1 MSLQRLSR
9 QLDQDVDY
17 LIWRAGIYQQSQLD
31 LLLQFS
37 VLAGNYRRL
46 VAADQQ
52 AQLES
57 LIASYRS
64 RLN

>member
-9 QLDQDVDY
+9 QLDQDVNY
-17 LIWRAGIYQQSQLD
+17 LIWRAGVYQQSQLD

-37 VLAGNYRRL
+37 VLASNYRRL

-64 RLN
+64 RFN